1 MTAMS
6 GNRVVMREVFIW
18 DSFCQRSCNQLR
30 RFFVWLRG
38 VFFWGF
44 FPRWVGLFWFFEP
57 LVQRFVLRRIRR
69 LALYRDVTEAI
80 KYGCKA
86 MVLRNS
92 WTLRFR
98 ALRRAKEHYD
108 FRIRMKYWNEL
119 ERNIVFEKLFIKPVE
134 IGKIALF
141 SLQIDNDR
149 PSLGFDSPDFPDTL
163 PTK

>member
-1 MTAMS
+1 
-6 GNRVVMREVFIW
+6 
-18 DSFCQRSCNQLR
+18 
-30 RFFVWLRG
+30 
-38 VFFWGF
+38 
-44 FPRWVGLFWFFEP
+44 
-57 LVQRFVLRRIRR
+57 
-69 LALYRDVTEAI
+69 
-80 KYGCKA
+80 

-108 FRIRMKYWNEL
+108 FRIRMKYWNKL

-141 SLQIDNDR
+141 SLQIENDR
-149 PSLGFDSPDFPDTL
+149 PLLGFDTPNLPDTL